1 MKDHEVYESWKQA
14 KSQIDVSGSFTG
26 EVMDQIHAWEQSRNF
41 RRFDVARF
49 VELISF
55 HPLAKTGLVAV
66 GAVTGT
72 VRLIIMIH
80 AILSNGVVNG

>member
-14 KSQIDVSGSFTG
+14 KSRIDVSPNFTG
-26 EVMDQIHAWEQSRNF
+26 EVMDKINAWEQSGNF
-41 RRFDVARF
+41 QWFNTARF

-66 GAVTGT
+66 GAITGIL
-72 VRLIIMIH
+72 RLTIMIH
-80 AILSNGVVNG
+80 AILSNGVING